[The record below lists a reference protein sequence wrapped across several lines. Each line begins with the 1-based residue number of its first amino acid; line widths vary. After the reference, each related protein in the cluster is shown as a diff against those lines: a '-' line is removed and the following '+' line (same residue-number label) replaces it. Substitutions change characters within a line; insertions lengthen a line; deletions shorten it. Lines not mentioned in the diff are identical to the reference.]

1 MRKGLYLLT
10 LAAAVTAF
18 AETPVASRLVTS
30 TQTPT
35 AQAPA
40 FGSGNWFRKVF
51 NSPSP
56 RVELKPPVLLESFVV
71 DGKLE
76 LSLRNY
82 IDLVLANNTDIQIER
97 LSVETARNNILR
109 QYSIFD
115 PLIQTSFQATRRE
128 TPANDALAGAATVS
142 SLNQP
147 LQIRASSMLPTG
159 TTWNFAFNG
168 AKSSTNSAFQLYNP
182 AINTD
187 LAFGF
192 TQPLL
197 RNRGGQITRL
207 NITIAQSRLRQTGY
221 SIEDRILRIV
231 AAAENAYWDVVFA
244 REQLKVQESNLAL
257 NEVFLKRSRR
267 ELELGA
273 ISQLDIYQPEAQ
285 YKNAE
290 LSVTQAR
297 YRLQVAEDALRRQM
311 GADLDPQIR
320 NQPLVLTEDV
330 APPVQMAIEREE
342 LVEKAL
348 RQRPEIRAARQAIDI
363 DDLTIRGTKNALL
376 PDFRLTANYGSYG
389 RGGPFYQRQN
399 VFDQGA
405 GSSQII
411 SVVPG
416 GLNDALGQL
425 FGFGFPTY
433 SAGVILNFPL
443 RDRRAAADYA
453 DAVVSKRLDALR
465 IRTSEQTARL
475 EVLNAITQVEQSRAS
490 IELARVALDL
500 AQKRLDAEQK
510 KFDLGTTTLFFVLDA
525 QTQLNQR
532 QSDLVNQTVTYR
544 RNLTALSRV
553 TGDLLT
559 ERGIA
564 IQ

>member
-1 MRKGLYLLT
+1 MRKGLLLLT
-10 LAAAVTAF
+10 LAAAVSAF
-18 AETPVASRLVTS
+18 AQSPVASNLVTS
-30 TQTPT
+30 THTPT
-35 AQAPA
+35 AHAPA
-40 FGSGNWFRKVF
+40 FGTGNWFRKVF
-51 NSPSP
+51 NSPP
-56 RVELKPPVLLESFVV
+56 TKVELKPPVLLESFVV

-76 LSLRNY
+76 LSLRNF

-97 LSVETARNNILR
+97 LGVEIPRNNILR

-147 LQIRASSMLPTG
+147 LQIRASQMLPTG
-159 TTWNFAFNG
+159 TTWNFGFNG
-168 AKSSTNSAFQLYNP
+168 AKTSNNSAFQLYNP

-187 LAFGF
+187 LSFGF

-197 RNRGGQITRL
+197 RNRGGQITKL
-207 NITIAQSRLRQTGY
+207 AITVAQSRLRQTGY
-221 SIEDRILRIV
+221 SIEDRILRVV
-231 AAAENAYWDVVFA
+231 ATAENAYWDVVFA

-297 YRLQVAEDALRRQM
+297 YRLQLAEDALRRQM
-311 GADLDPQIR
+311 GADLDPQVR
-320 NQPLVLTEDV
+320 NLPIVLTEDV

-342 LVEKAL
+342 TVEKAL
-348 RQRPEIRAARQAIDI
+348 RQRPDLRAARQAIDI

-399 VFDQGA
+399 IFDQGA
-405 GSSQII
+405 SNQII
-411 SVVPG
+411 SVIPG

-443 RDRRAAADYA
+443 RDRRASADYA
-453 DAVVSKRLDALR
+453 DAVVTKRLDTLR
-465 IRTSEQTARL
+465 IRNTEQTARL

-532 QSDLVNQTVTYR
+532 QSDLVNQTVNYR
-544 RNLTALSRV
+544 RNLTTLGRS
-553 TGDLLT
+553 TGDLLID
-559 ERGIA
+559 RGIA